1 MLSFV
6 TKHFLSIVNLV
17 LWLGFAWLVLISA
30 KWVLPFILPL
40 LFGILIAILIEPLV
54 KFLHTL
60 RLPRSLASLT
70 TLVVFFGG
78 SFTLVTLLIAKL
90 VIELADF
97 AKRVPEM
104 TAGLVNQAQTLVHTA
119 VDFYGTLSPEMSAK
133 VQETMQSIAHSLTK
147 FGQGL
152 LTSMTNTVLSIPST
166 VTIFLL
172 SLLIAF
178 FISKDFRLWQ
188 VRFLRLIHPEI
199 RKRGDIVLDDL
210 GKATFGYARAQLILI
225 FITYVQALVGL
236 LILRVEYAFT
246 LSLLAAFLD
255 ILPLLGTGSL
265 FVPWALYMLAT
276 GNTKLGIGLLIVYG
290 LIVAV
295 RQVLEPKV
303 LAESIGLDPLV
314 TLVVMYASFQALG
327 FVGVILAP
335 FLIIIFN
342 SLMKVRAF
350 DFLLD
355 HEKTNT

>member
-6 TKHFLSIVNLV
+6 TKHFLTLVNLA
-17 LWLGFAWLVLISA
+17 LWLAFAWLLWISA
-30 KWVLPFILPL
+30 KWILPFIAPL
-40 LFGILIAILIEPLV
+40 LFGILIAIMIEPVV
-54 KFLHTL
+54 KLLHRL
-60 RLPRSLASLT
+60 RVPRTVGTLT
-70 TLVVFFGG
+70 TLLVFFGG
-78 SFTLVTLLIAKL
+78 SFTLVMLLISKL

-97 AKRVPEM
+97 VGRLPSM
-104 TAGLVNQAQTLVHTA
+104 TEGLVLQGQDLLHKAMEY
-119 VDFYGTLSPEMSAK
+119 YGTLSPEMSAE
-133 VQETMQSIAHSLTK
+133 VQKNLNKIAAALSV
-147 FGQGL
+147 FGTGVL
-152 LTSMTNTVLSIPST
+152 NSMKNTLLSIPST
-166 VTIFLL
+166 VTIFVL

-199 RKRGDIVLDDL
+199 RKRGDVVLDDL
-210 GKATFGYARAQLILI
+210 GKATFGYVRAQVILI

-246 LSLLAAFLD
+246 LSLLAAALD

-265 FVPWALYMLAT
+265 FVPWALYALVT
-276 GNTKLGIGLLIVYG
+276 GNTSLGIGLLIVYG

-303 LAESIGLDPLV
+303 LADSIGLDPLV
-314 TLVVMYASFQALG
+314 TLVVMYAAYQAIG

-342 SLMKVRAF
+342 SLLKVRAF

-355 HEKTNT
+355 RNRPMV